1 MLISKQVTTK
11 VPVRLIA
18 ITWGAPLS
26 DSSLTIMD
34 CLACEKKLGSRPY
47 AIGTIEEEGEK
58 KSLRLCEDCGKAAVK
73 ELQKTSC

>member
-1 MLISKQVTTK
+1 
-11 VPVRLIA
+11 
-18 ITWGAPLS
+18 
-26 DSSLTIMD
+26 MD